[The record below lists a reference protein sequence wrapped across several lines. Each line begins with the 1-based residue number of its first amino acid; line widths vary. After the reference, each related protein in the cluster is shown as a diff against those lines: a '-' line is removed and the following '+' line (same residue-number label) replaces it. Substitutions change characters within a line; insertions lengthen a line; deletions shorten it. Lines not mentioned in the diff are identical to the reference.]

1 MKAAALLLAASLGA
15 GAAGAAEVYRQRS
28 LYQDVI
34 VTEDKGLRCM
44 QFGITARILQTCMDQ
59 AQPDRL
65 VFTYT
70 RMLLAALYLN
80 PNPRKVL
87 VIGLGGGTVPLT
99 LTRLVDGV
107 TIDAVELD
115 PAVVKVAQRYFGFAE
130 RPGLTVTVEDGRV
143 FVKRAQRQGRRYD
156 LIVLDAYGH
165 QYIPEH
171 MLTRE
176 FLLEVKSLLA
186 PGGVVAANTHTT
198 SKLFFAESATY
209 HDAFGPFYSLT
220 DGNRVIL
227 ARPDGL
233 LERAQIEQN
242 AERLEARLQAFGTGK
257 AYLLPLINSRASWP
271 RETRVLTDQYSPANL
286 LNERPAK
293 P

>member
-1 MKAAALLLAASLGA
+1 MKAVALLLAASLGA
-15 GAAGAAEVYRQRS
+15 GTSGAAEIYRQRS
-28 LYQDVI
+28 LYEDAI

-44 QFGITARILQTCMDQ
+44 QFGLAARILQTCVDQ

-65 VFTYT
+65 VFPHT
-70 RMLLAALYLN
+70 RMLMAALYLN
-80 PNPRKVL
+80 PTPRNVL

-99 LTRLVDGV
+99 LARLVEGA
-107 TIDAVELD
+107 TIESVELD

-130 RPGLTVTVEDGRV
+130 RPGLTATVEDGRV
-143 FVKRAQRQGRRYD
+143 FVKRAQRQSRRYD
-156 LIVLDAYGH
+156 LIVLDTYGH

-209 HDAFGPFYSLT
+209 HEVFGPFFSLT

-233 LERAQIEQN
+233 PTRAQLEQN
-242 AERLEARLQAFGTGK
+242 AERLEARLQPFGTGK
-257 AYLLPLINSRASWP
+257 AYLLPLFSSRASWP
-271 RETRVLTDQYSPANL
+271 RDTRVLTDQYSPANL
-286 LNERPAK
+286 LNAPPARP
-293 P
+293 